1 MERSPDAET
10 DFENKT
16 QGEECK
22 TTAPAEIQHTNN
34 KNETFMKH
42 MREDHNMETHV
53 TQEYTS
59 KSTEKNSIEMAFQRQ
74 LRSNKT
80 G

>member
-1 MERSPDAET
+1 MSSAHRNGYVPRRKKCEHCDKK
-10 DFENKT
+10 F
-16 QGEECK
+16 
-22 TTAPAEIQHTNN
+22 N

-42 MREDHNMETHV
+42 MREDHKMETYV
-53 TQEYTS
+53 TQENTS
-59 KSTEKNSIEMAFQRQ
+59 KSIENNSIEMAFQRQ